1 MYLCRLGRECPDLD
15 CELVFQPSEWKSVCA
30 VIHRGKPLP
39 ATPPRMNEM
48 VCMVASLGGYIKR
61 RTSDP
66 GPQTLWIGLQKLHCL
81 SLAWE
86 TFGPNT

>member
-1 MYLCRLGRECPDLD
+1 MDRRS
-15 CELVFQPSEWKSVCA
+15 PSCSRCG
-30 VIHRGKPLP
+30 GK
-39 ATPPRMNEM
+39 PPRMNEM

-86 TFGPNT
+86 TFGPKP